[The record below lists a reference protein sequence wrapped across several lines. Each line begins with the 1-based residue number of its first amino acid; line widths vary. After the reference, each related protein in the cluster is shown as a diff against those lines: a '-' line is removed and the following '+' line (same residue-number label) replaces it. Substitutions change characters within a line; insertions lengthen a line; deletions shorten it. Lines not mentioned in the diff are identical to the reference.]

1 MEPKEEEIPIS
12 YSRNESA
19 DSMDV
24 ARPFYVVTTV
34 LREITII
41 PERARTLLRLAKIGK
56 VFE

>member
-1 MEPKEEEIPIS
+1 MELKEEEIPIS
-12 YSRNESA
+12 YSRNENA

-41 PERARTLLRLAKIGK
+41 SEKARTLLRLAKIGK